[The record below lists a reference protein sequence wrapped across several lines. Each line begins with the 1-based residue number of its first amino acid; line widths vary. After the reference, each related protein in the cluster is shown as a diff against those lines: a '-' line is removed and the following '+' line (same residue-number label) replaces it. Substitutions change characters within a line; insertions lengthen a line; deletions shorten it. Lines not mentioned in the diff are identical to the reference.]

1 MGISGSRPQEFS
13 DTMYN
18 QPIKSVTL
26 TEKIMT
32 INERTINVNRW
43 TPDGAAKAV
52 VLVSHG
58 LHEHGLRYH
67 GVAEVLAR
75 EKYIV
80 IANDHHSHG
89 LSGGTRGLI
98 TDYNFLVMD
107 FISLCEKSH
116 EEFPNL
122 PFYILSHSMGTLVS
136 IMAINKMPF
145 VKVGH
150 SQDPVS
156 LVPSHMCF

>member
-1 MGISGSRPQEFS
+1 MGVADSKPQEFS

-26 TEKIMT
+26 TEKIVT
-32 INERTINVNRW
+32 INGRTINVNRW
-43 TPDGAAKAV
+43 TPDGSPKAL

-67 GVAEVLAR
+67 GVAEVMAR
-75 EKYIV
+75 EKYLV

-98 TDYNFLVMD
+98 TDYNFLIMD
-107 FISLCEKSH
+107 FVSLCEESH
-116 EEFPNL
+116 EEFPDL
-122 PFYILSHSMGTLVS
+122 PFYIISHSMGTLVS
-136 IMAINKMPF
+136 IMAINQMPF
-145 VKVGH
+145 VKVAR
-150 SQDPVS
+150 SQKRKS
-156 LVPSHMCF
+156 LILSHT